1 MRFPLPRLLVLVL
14 LASNASAAAAP
25 MRARF
30 IGNAAVEITDGQ
42 FTMLTDF
49 PYQSG
54 AFGYMTYD
62 PAAVAPRGKSV
73 CLITHAHRD
82 HFAGDLVKRIG
93 CKVVGPPSVVKRAA
107 GQAAVSPAGTT
118 REGPLTI
125 ITVPTRHGAVEHNSY
140 LVEWNG
146 LRFYFTGDTESTA
159 ELARQERLDVLF
171 ISPWLLM
178 SARASKTLPPARSL
192 VVYHHRDGELFDC
205 APCIVPRPG
214 EDLPV
219 PAPKPA
225 GRK

>member
-1 MRFPLPRLLVLVL
+1 MRSRLPRLIALVL
-14 LASNASAAAAP
+14 LGSTASAAAAP
-25 MRARF
+25 LRARF

-42 FTMLTDF
+42 FTLLTDF

-54 AFGYMTYD
+54 AFGYMKYD

-73 CLITHAHRD
+73 CLITHAHKD
-82 HFAGDLVKRIG
+82 HFAGDLAKRIG

-107 GQAAVSPAGTT
+107 GQPAVTPSGTI

-125 ITVPTRHGAVEHNSY
+125 TAVPTRHGAVEHNSY

-146 LRFYFTGDTESTA
+146 LRLYFTGDTESTA

-171 ISPWLLM
+171 VSPWLMM
-178 SARASKTLPPARSL
+178 SAKTSKSLPAARSL

-214 EDLPV
+214 DDLPL
-219 PAPKPA
+219 PAPKAA